1 MAATDWNEVT
11 AIATGALAVL
21 TFLLVIAAIL
31 AARYAKSDIETQLKT
46 SAEDLRAT
54 REATQTA
61 QAMAQRQIDASH
73 RPLLID
79 VPPDGP
85 ISYDPLT
92 ITPLGN
98 VPSIHVEFPGGHGGP
113 FVPMR
118 AEVRAEGLEPPR
130 AFAHRLLRA
139 PNKKRV

>member
-1 MAATDWNEVT
+1 MRGGMAATDWNEVT

-61 QAMAQRQIDASH
+61 QAMAQRQIEASH

-79 VPPDGP
+79 VPR
-85 ISYDPLT
+85 
-92 ITPLGN
+92 TPQRLCPARMLDRRCWR
-98 VPSIHVEFPGGHGGP
+98 VDSRPARDRRATSQAP
-113 FVPMR
+113 FVFVWG
-118 AEVRAEGLEPPR
+118 VRLGV
-130 AFAHRLLRA
+130 RL
-139 PNKKRV
+139 